1 MVCAALIEHITDF
14 IWFVCIS
21 CDMPQF
27 QIFTFRHVLKNR
39 RHQDVPSLY
48 FVVENCSMHCW
59 LGCSDKVTLFE
70 VFFSFLIGTHISV
83 QLSCELWAHS
93 TMISNSK
100 FSMHG
105 HLISINSLLFCKRK
119 HNPHSYIA
127 WAVWHMNYLW
137 VHLLFFFFA
146 IAQLYNIVYTGHI
159 FMASTDIYC
168 RVQRSELD
176 FWKMGSLFNW
186 RRVKK
191 SQFPQIIALRVMRK
205 WYRW

>member
-48 FVVENCSMHCW
+48 FAVENCSMHCW

-83 QLSCELWAHS
+83 QLSCEL
-93 TMISNSK
+93 
-100 FSMHG
+100 
-105 HLISINSLLFCKRK
+105 
-119 HNPHSYIA
+119 
-127 WAVWHMNYLW
+127 
-137 VHLLFFFFA
+137 
-146 IAQLYNIVYTGHI
+146 
-159 FMASTDIYC
+159 
-168 RVQRSELD
+168 
-176 FWKMGSLFNW
+176 
-186 RRVKK
+186 
-191 SQFPQIIALRVMRK
+191 
-205 WYRW
+205 